1 MQINVVVP
9 SGAGTGAVPVTVT
22 IGGNS
27 TQAGVTVQL
36 Q

>member
-1 MQINVVVP
+1 VP
-9 SGAGTGAVPVTVT
+9 PNAGTGAVPITVT

-27 TQAGVTVQL
+27 SQAGVIVYL